1 MKGRIMGLYED
12 IAHIAADLPG
22 RLGVAVRFLE
32 NGEDV
37 FYHADDVFPS
47 ASVIK
52 VAILVALYQAAHEG
66 QIGLDDRLEIP
77 AMRVAGSGVLRH
89 LAAGLTPTAR
99 DLAWLMITISD
110 NVATNMLIAAL
121 GVERINRTI
130 KELGLTATTLHR
142 PISFDVS
149 GHFAETTPR
158 DMMRLLV
165 SLATETT
172 VGTETMIGA
181 DASNEMLSMLK
192 ECQGTDGI
200 PRHLPIHDRDATDG
214 PPSIEIAHKTGSID
228 GVRNDVGIVY
238 LNDAVPPCRYILSV
252 FTADVADDALWT
264 PENIATR
271 AVADVSRLV
280 YQAAREIAGS

>member
-1 MKGRIMGLYED
+1 MGLSED
-12 IAHIAADLPG
+12 IARVAADLPG
-22 RLGVAVRFLE
+22 RLGVAVRFMKS
-32 NGEDV
+32 GEDV

-52 VAILVALYQAAHEG
+52 VAILAALYQAAHEND
-66 QIGLDDRLEIP
+66 IGLDDRLEVP
-77 AMRVAGSGVLRH
+77 ATRVEGSGVLRH
-89 LAAGLTPTAR
+89 LGPGLTPTAR

-121 GVERINRTI
+121 GVERINGAITQ
-130 KELGLTATTLHR
+130 LGLTATTLHR

-158 DMMRLLV
+158 DMMRLLDL
-165 SLATETT
+165 LATET
-172 VGTETMIGA
+172 VVGA

-271 AVADVSRLV
+271 AVAAVSRLV
-280 YQAAREIAGS
+280 YQAARARSSAKL

>member
-1 MKGRIMGLYED
+1 MGLSED
-12 IAHIAADLPG
+12 IARVAADLPG
-22 RLGVAVRFLE
+22 RLGVAVRFMKS
-32 NGEDV
+32 GEDV

-52 VAILVALYQAAHEG
+52 VAILAALYQAAHESD
-66 QIGLDDRLEIP
+66 IGLDDRLEVP
-77 AMRVAGSGVLRH
+77 ATRVEGSGVLRH
-89 LAAGLTPTAR
+89 LGAGLTPTAR

-110 NVATNMLIAAL
+110 NAATNMLIAAL
-121 GVERINRTI
+121 GVERINHTI
-130 KELGLTATTLHR
+130 TQLGLTATTLHR

-158 DMMRLLV
+158 DMMRLLDL
-165 SLATETT
+165 LATETT
-172 VGTETMIGA
+172 VGTEMAVGG

-252 FTADVADDALWT
+252 LTADVADDALWT